1 MTLQS
6 NTPTKKHR
14 FNASRLHLPGQA
26 AFFIFES
33 NKTYAVATQLLT
45 RVVDSI
51 TELNADDAG
60 CIAVSGSHGGLSSA
74 RYALAARPLLS
85 VFNDAGGGLDNA
97 GVAALDFL
105 QSHGLA
111 ACTIAH
117 SSARIGESQ
126 STLATGTITGLN
138 AQAVALGIQAGW
150 RCQQAVDLL
159 LTPYK
164 GKI

>member
-1 MTLQS
+1 MT
-6 NTPTKKHR
+6 
-14 FNASRLHLPGQA
+14 
-26 AFFIFES
+26 
-33 NKTYAVATQLLT
+33 TQLLT

-51 TELNADDAG
+51 TELTSDDAG

-85 VFNDAGGGLDNA
+85 VFNDAGGGLRNA
-97 GVAALDFL
+97 GLAALAFL

-111 ACTIAH
+111 ACTVAH
-117 SSARIGESQ
+117 SSAQIGDAH
-126 STLATGTITGLN
+126 STLATGIISGLN

-150 RCQQAVDLL
+150 PCRQAVNLL

-164 GKI
+164 GKICVLKHQKDF